1 MASSNSVLLPDVELK
16 GKITEKD
23 DIILGC
29 KFEGN
34 IAANKINLSNTADII
49 GDINANEIEVSGK
62 VNGSLTAK
70 IVKIKKGCN
79 FEGDVV
85 GESISV
91 EEGSNIKMQAL
102 TKKGV

>member
-34 IAANKINLSNTADII
+34 IAANKINLSIQQ
-49 GDINANEIEVSGK
+49 
-62 VNGSLTAK
+62 
-70 IVKIKKGCN
+70 
-79 FEGDVV
+79 
-85 GESISV
+85 ISTV
-91 EEGSNIKMQAL
+91 TSMLMK
-102 TKKGV
+102 